1 MNANLCTRMEWGL
14 KRIGQDGKK
23 ARRYAG
29 VFAVWMMSVC
39 GLFGVLDG
47 TPEVSYGS
55 GTGAGS
61 ILADAR
67 AACVLSASFGLGQ
80 R

>member
-1 MNANLCTRMEWGL
+1 MNRNLCKRMERAL
-14 KRIGQDGKK
+14 KRVGQDGKK
-23 ARRYAG
+23 ARRFAR
-29 VFAVWMMSVC
+29 VFYVLMMSVC

-47 TPEVSYGS
+47 SPEVSYGS
-55 GTGAGS
+55 GAGFGP

-67 AACVLSASFGLGQ
+67 AGTVLSASFGI

>member
-1 MNANLCTRMEWGL
+1 MERAL
-14 KRIGQDGKK
+14 KRIGQDTKT

-29 VFAVWMMSVC
+29 FFAVWMMSVC

-47 TPEVSYGS
+47 TPEESYGS

-61 ILADAR
+61 IPADAR
-67 AACVLSASFGLGQ
+67 AAGVLSASFGLGQ
-80 R
+80 H